1 MGEDAEALAWADR
14 ALAAARSLDLPAI
27 LMDVLVTRGTARLS
41 SGDTDGLADLRD
53 AIARAQEAGALNTE
67 LRARNNLAWSLL
79 GDDPREAMRTARD
92 GFDLAT
98 AMGLGEAAIPLAD
111 IACTAAV
118 ETGDWAWALATIDE
132 LNERGLADTYR
143 VVLAATAATILAL
156 RGETAPTASLDAL
169 EPLDPGMD
177 TQVLA
182 AVQQSRA
189 WVAFLD
195 GALDD
200 GRSLA
205 AAAIAGYVGSD
216 PPYQRAL
223 ATRVSLWLGDLE
235 GARASLG
242 QLEGPGPTGRAARA
256 TMATMRAGVA
266 ALAGE
271 GEAAAAYDRASQA
284 WEALDLPLQRAL
296 CLLDRH
302 RLLGGDRDQ
311 VDAILDALGA
321 AGLRRLS
328 RRAGP
333 RRPARSPPPTPDTAR
348 RSGAGR
354 PRQPGR
360 GRRSPAG

>member
-1 MGEDAEALAWADR
+1 
-14 ALAAARSLDLPAI
+14 
-27 LMDVLVTRGTARLS
+27 VTRGTARLS
-41 SGDTDGLADLRD
+41 SGDSDGLPDLRD

-79 GDDPREAMRTARD
+79 GDDPREAMRTARE

-156 RGETAPTASLDAL
+156 RGEKAPTMSLDAL
-169 EPLDPGMD
+169 EPLDPDMD

-182 AVQQSRA
+182 AVHQSRA
-189 WVAFLD
+189 WVAFLA

-200 GRSLA
+200 ARTLA
-205 AAAIAGYVGSD
+205 DAAIAGYVGSD

-223 ATRVSLWLGDLE
+223 ATRSSLWSGDLE
-235 GARASLG
+235 RARASLV
-242 QLEGPGPTGRAARA
+242 QVEGPGPSGRAAHA

-266 ALAGE
+266 ALAGDPGAAE
-271 GEAAAAYDRASQA
+271 AYEHAGEA
-284 WEALDLPLQRAL
+284 WKALDLPLQQGL

-302 RLLGGDRDQ
+302 RLLGGQ
-311 VDAILDALGA
+311 TKEVDAILDRLGA

-328 RRAGP
+328 RRAAP
-333 RRPARSPPPTPDTAR
+333 RRPVRSSRPTADTAR

-354 PRQPGR
+354 PRPPGR